1 MILPVIG
8 AFGVLSVNLAERRPV
23 GKYALRNALL
33 GTAAIFTNT
42 LETVNGEDWGKYI
55 WNNNINYIDNN
66 DNSDFDIDESNDLHS
81 SNNDKNYDYLSSHD
95 I

>member
-42 LETVNGEDWGKYI
+42 LETVNGED
-55 WNNNINYIDNN
+55 
-66 DNSDFDIDESNDLHS
+66 
-81 SNNDKNYDYLSSHD
+81 
-95 I
+95 